1 MHGGAVAS
9 AHRRAPRCVFFSC
22 ITVGYYEKLLIY
34 EGIYDIIV
42 IENEVVTICSDRGKR
57 EVLSFMGHWN
67 RYKVTGVWKGAKFGF
82 GCYAVDCSTSEKYA
96 ITGSSGV
103 VFKGDIL
110 QGLFTSRGDF
120 HGTPMLEMTKRL
132 PNMGKDDTKSAF
144 CSMGFKDDEV
154 DSLYNQYGTSTVF
167 EVHRRPSIIK
177 RHVDASRYGELY
189 KALRN
194 SCMDN
199 DVKVKYDFLPSALC
213 ERLVQTYGSRALSV
227 LEENPYA
234 MVWHEYVDMRFGDA
248 ERVSMMQGMEYNDS
262 RRVEALLKQAFRSII
277 NGCGDAFL
285 EVSDGMEFYCW
296 MQDAIELSG
305 RWIPAWR
312 LDYATLADASL
323 KFASSDGMTLITRN
337 GKTCLYCSES
347 YLAEVHLASNLMNL
361 LKKAPLFD
369 GSGKDVLKYIEDY
382 CVQTGTVSA
391 SGDVGLDDKQIMA
404 IVSAL
409 RNRASI
415 ITGGPGRGKT
425 AIAACICYCW
435 RQRMKGRII
444 LTSYTGKAVSR
455 LHQSV
460 SGYLPFEVE
469 ARTMASVNAD
479 PCMTPDALRGA
490 LVIVDEVSM
499 VDVPTMSR
507 FLSQFSDAQF
517 VFVGDADQLPSIG
530 MGQLLKD
537 MLDSGVI
544 PSEHLVTN
552 YRARGVAGYT
562 LACNSDVIAEKRFAD
577 IVYDEYFKW
586 VSQDERPSDAF
597 DKMVDSYMGLIAN
610 GYAPDEICMLS
621 PFKSEKDPFSVVT
634 LNLTIRDKVNPNGK
648 PVSLNYAKEPLH
660 IGDRVLMTQN
670 MRDKGIVNGDTG
682 YLIDYDTHSRKY
694 TEVLDDDTH
703 VELTG
708 EEASHLEL
716 GYALTVH
723 KSQGSEYKHILF
735 AISSRTLADWAMR
748 FVTRNLI
755 YTAVTRSRSGV
766 YLFGSRQA
774 FEQALRNSNPV
785 RKTLLAEW
793 LREYA

>member
-1 MHGGAVAS
+1 
-9 AHRRAPRCVFFSC
+9 
-22 ITVGYYEKLLIY
+22 
-34 EGIYDIIV
+34 
-42 IENEVVTICSDRGKR
+42 
-57 EVLSFMGHWN
+57 MGRWN

-82 GCYAVDCSTSEKYA
+82 GCYALDCSTSEKYA

-103 VFKGDIL
+103 VSKGDIL

-120 HGTPMLEMTKRL
+120 YGTPMLEMTKRL
-132 PNMGKDDTKSAF
+132 PNMGKDDTKSAL
-144 CSMGFKDDEV
+144 CAMGFEDDEV
-154 DSLYNQYGTSTVF
+154 ESLYNQYGMSTAF
-167 EVHRRPSIIK
+167 EVHRRPSVIK
-177 RHVDASRYGELY
+177 RHVDASRYDRLHEVLH
-189 KALRN
+189 N
-194 SCMDN
+194 SRMDN
-199 DVKVKYDFLPSALC
+199 DVKAKYDFLPSALC
-213 ERLVQTYGSRALSV
+213 ERLVQAYGSRALPV
-227 LEENPYA
+227 LEKNPYA

-248 ERVSMMQGMEYNDS
+248 ERVSMMLGMEYDDS
-262 RRVEALLKQAFRSII
+262 RRVEALLKQAFNSILG
-277 NGCGDAFL
+277 GCGDAFL
-285 EVSDGMEFYCW
+285 EVSDDGEFYRW
-296 MQDAIELSG
+296 MQEAVDLSG
-305 RWIPAWR
+305 HWISAWS
-312 LDYATLADASL
+312 LDYTTLANASQG
-323 KFASSDGMTLITRN
+323 FASSDEMTLVMRD
-337 GKTCLYCSES
+337 GRSCLYRSES
-347 YLAEVHLASNLMNL
+347 YLAEVHVASSLTDM

-391 SGDVGLDDKQIMA
+391 SGDVGLDDKQIMS

-409 RNRASI
+409 RNRVSI

-435 RQRMKGRII
+435 RQEMKGRII

-469 ARTMASVNAD
+469 ARTMASINVD

-544 PSEHLVTN
+544 PSERLVMN

-562 LACNSDVIAEKRFAD
+562 LACNSDAIVEERFAD
-577 IVYDEYFKW
+577 IAYDDYFKW

-597 DKMVDSYMGLIAN
+597 GKMVDSYMELIGN
-610 GYAPDEICMLS
+610 GYEPDEICLLS

-648 PVSLNYAKEPLH
+648 PVSLNYAKEPLRL
-660 IGDRVLMTQN
+660 GDRVLMTQN

-682 YLIDYDTHSRKY
+682 YLVDYDSHSRKY
-694 TEVLDDDTH
+694 TVVLDDDTH

-723 KSQGSEYKHILF
+723 KSQGSEYKHVLF
-735 AISSRTLADWAMR
+735 AISSRTLADWATR
-748 FVTRNLI
+748 FATRNLV
-755 YTAVTRSRSGV
+755 YTVVTRSRSGV
-766 YLFGSRQA
+766 SLFGSRRA
-774 FEQALRNSNPV
+774 FEQALRNPNPV
-785 RKTLLAEW
+785 RKTLLSEW